1 MTGNLKIMGLKDY
14 FKRRA
19 AEIAEEN
26 KEKNIK
32 RMAEL
37 SKTVSEYQAELE
49 AGEEKAAIRRDL
61 EGWD

>member
-26 KEKNIK
+26 KESKIK
-32 RMAEL
+32 IERDIIMAL
-37 SKTVSEYQAELE
+37 
-49 AGEEKAAIRRDL
+49 
-61 EGWD
+61 